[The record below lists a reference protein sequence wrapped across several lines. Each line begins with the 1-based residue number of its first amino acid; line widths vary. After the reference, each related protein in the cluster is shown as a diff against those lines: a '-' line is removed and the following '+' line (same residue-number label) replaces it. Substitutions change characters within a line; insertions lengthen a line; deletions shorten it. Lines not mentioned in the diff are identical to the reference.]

1 MAIPPNVYKPRPY
14 NKKDK
19 PIEQKIKTFTTGDKL
34 KIGSLEVEPIH
45 VDHSVPGA
53 YGFIIYTSEGPIAY
67 IRDIRLH
74 GTKSQMTR
82 DFIEKAK
89 DAKPIALISEG
100 TRIADEAKEESE
112 ELVHKESR
120 KIVSETDRLVLA
132 DFNFKEL
139 RF

>member
-1 MAIPPNVYKPRPY
+1 MA
-14 NKKDK
+14 
-19 PIEQKIKTFTTGDKL
+19 
-34 KIGSLEVEPIH
+34 
-45 VDHSVPGA
+45 
-53 YGFIIYTSEGPIAY
+53 YT
-67 IRDIRLH
+67 RDIRLH
-74 GTKSQMTR
+74 STKSQMTR

-89 DAKPIALISEG
+89 EVKPIALISEG